1 MKFFFTIACLFVIH
15 TSSAQTLQQTIE
27 KAYTRFEQDGQLQY
41 GMSSLTVLNAE
52 TGELIFSKNGNVGL
66 ASASTLKMVTAATAL
81 STFGKDFTWE
91 TTLGYS
97 GALSKG
103 VLIGNLILR
112 GGGDPTLGSSRY
124 TETSK
129 HVLLKKW
136 VYAIRQAGIKQVH
149 GRILVD
155 DHLFGTQTLPDG
167 WIWQDMGNYFGAGSG
182 AVSWNENQFELI
194 LQPAVK
200 VGDPVKIVRSEP
212 RMPNLKIINE
222 VTTGVPSS
230 GDQVYAYSAPYSDVI
245 YLRGTYAID
254 LKKIISISMP
264 DPAFE
269 VAFRL
274 QDTLKQLGIQ
284 IDQPASTTRRLA
296 IDGLILRAPAP
307 RQAQGTEIIL
317 KILST
322 HQSPP
327 LAKVIEAFNQ
337 KSINLYGEV
346 LLKTFAWKQGKSC
359 TTHEGVKIV
368 KTWWA
373 NKLGIDINEMNIMDG
388 SGLSPATRITTQS
401 MGRIL
406 CSARKEIWFDDF
418 YKSVPSNNNMRMKSG
433 SIKGVSAYAG
443 YQTTSNGIPLAFSFI
458 VNNYNGSTATIKQKM
473 FSVLNVLKQ

>member
-1 MKFFFTIACLFVIH
+1 M
-15 TSSAQTLQQTIE
+15 
-27 KAYTRFEQDGQLQY
+27 
-41 GMSSLTVLNAE
+41 N
-52 TGELIFSKNGNVGL
+52 
-66 ASASTLKMVTAATAL
+66 
-81 STFGKDFTWE
+81 
-91 TTLGYS
+91 
-97 GALSKG
+97 
-103 VLIGNLILR
+103 
-112 GGGDPTLGSSRY
+112 
-124 TETSK
+124 
-129 HVLLKKW
+129 
-136 VYAIRQAGIKQVH
+136 
-149 GRILVD
+149 
-155 DHLFGTQTLPDG
+155 
-167 WIWQDMGNYFGAGSG
+167 
-182 AVSWNENQFELI
+182 
-194 LQPAVK
+194 
-200 VGDPVKIVRSEP
+200 
-212 RMPNLKIINE
+212 
-222 VTTGVPSS
+222 
-230 GDQVYAYSAPYSDVI
+230 
-245 YLRGTYAID
+245 
-254 LKKIISISMP
+254 KIISISMP

-296 IDGLILRAPAP
+296 IDDLILRAPAP